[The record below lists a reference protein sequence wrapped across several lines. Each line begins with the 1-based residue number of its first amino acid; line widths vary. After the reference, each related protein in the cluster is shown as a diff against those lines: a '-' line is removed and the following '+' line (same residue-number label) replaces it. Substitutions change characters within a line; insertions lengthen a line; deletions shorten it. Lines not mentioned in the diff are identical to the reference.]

1 MVLATQERR
10 EVANLGSRNA
20 SKVAACSLLIC
31 STGKKKGR
39 GAGLW

>member
-1 MVLATQERR
+1 MVLAMQERR